1 MNTETPAVIQSAHNT
16 LQIAIDALCQL
27 QQTISDDFTLVVNHL
42 WHNKGRI
49 VVTGIGKSAIIA
61 QKMVATFNSTGTP
74 ALFMHAADA
83 IHGDLGM
90 ITDQDSV
97 LCISKSGETPE
108 IKTLLPLLKNR
119 AIPIIALTANHN
131 SYLAFHAD
139 FVLHTPIKQEAC
151 PHNLAPTTST
161 TLQMIVGDM
170 LAVAL
175 LEQRGFSSD
184 DFARFHPG
192 GSLGKQLYLTVDEI
206 YRLND
211 KPQILPNTTFNEV
224 VLNITQHLLG
234 ATVVVDK
241 HQRVLGII
249 TDGDL
254 RRALLHPQ
262 TNIHKLDATAIMTPN
277 PHTLPKGTLAI
288 EAWQL
293 MRNRK
298 ITQVIIINEHQQY
311 EGIIHIHN
319 LAREGFA

>member
-1 MNTETPAVIQSAHNT
+1 MNIETPAIIQSARNT
-16 LQIAIDALCQL
+16 LQIAIDALYQL

-42 WHNKGRI
+42 WYNKGRI

-119 AIPIIALTANHN
+119 TIPIIALTANNN

-161 TLQMIVGDM
+161 TLQMVVGDM

-192 GSLGKQLYLTVDEI
+192 GALGKQLYLTVDEI

-211 KPQILPNTTFNEV
+211 KPQILPNADFNEV

-234 ATVVVDK
+234 ATVVVDN
-241 HQRVLGII
+241 HQQVLGII

-254 RRALLHPQ
+254 RRALLHSSK
-262 TNIHKLDATAIMTPN
+262 NIRELDATALMTPN